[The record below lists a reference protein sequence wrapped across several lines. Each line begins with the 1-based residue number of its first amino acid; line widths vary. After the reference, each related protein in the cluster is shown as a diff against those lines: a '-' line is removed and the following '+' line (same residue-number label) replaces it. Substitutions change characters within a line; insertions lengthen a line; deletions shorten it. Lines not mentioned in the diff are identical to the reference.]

1 MDLTPNNFC
10 PYIRNESNQLRL
22 YYACSKTGKLCPHI
36 DYRTG
41 KARVGMAFLKNGCS
55 LNKEKIIEEKKE
67 KAKKIVK
74 EEVIKTIEPKNTDV
88 KEEVAEIVETI
99 ESENVNVKPSQNSQ
113 PRNNTQPQRK
123 KRNNNN
129 RK

>member
-1 MDLTPNNFC
+1 MMDLTPNNFC
-10 PYIRNESNQLRL
+10 PYIRNESDQLRL

-55 LNKEKIIEEKKE
+55 LNKEKIVEEKKE
-67 KAKKIVK
+67 KIKKIVK
-74 EEVIKTIEPKNTDV
+74 EETIKTIEPENIDI
-88 KEEVAEIVETI
+88 KEEVVEVVENT
-99 ESENVNVKPSQNSQ
+99 ESENINVKPSQNSQ

-123 KRNNNN
+123 KKNNN